1 MQRRSH
7 ALGVP
12 FEVDREEDRC
22 RYFVLSILDLARWV
36 TRLDRD
42 CLEHGCSAWTG
53 SARGADARG
62 AEARGAEARGEEARV
77 WLRSPSRW
85 RACERGQL
93 GGDTNLATV
102 ECVCVLIYCY
112 RV

>member
-7 ALGVP
+7 APGVP
-12 FEVDREEDRC
+12 FEVDREGDRC
-22 RYFVLSILDLARWV
+22 RYLVLSILDLARWV

-42 CLEHGCSAWTG
+42 CLEKGCGAWTG

-62 AEARGAEARGEEARV
+62 AEARGAERVEKRRAR
-77 WLRSPSRW
+77 WRSPRRW

>member
-7 ALGVP
+7 APGVP
-12 FEVDREEDRC
+12 LEVDREEDRC

-42 CLEHGCSAWTG
+42 CLEKGCGAWTG

-62 AEARGAEARGEEARV
+62 AERVEQSALRRGARV
-77 WLRSPSRW
+77 GGAPGVGALVNEGSSVETRTSP
-85 RACERGQL
+85 QL
-93 GGDTNLATV
+93 SVYAS
-102 ECVCVLIYCY
+102 
-112 RV
+112 